1 MTTVE
6 NPLTLYNSLTREK
19 ERFIPQ
25 DPKRVTMY
33 NCGPT
38 VYSYAHIGNA
48 RAAVVAD
55 VLFRVLR
62 HIYGEDHVV
71 YARNITDVDDKI
83 IAAAKEQGVPISEIT
98 EKYARIY
105 NEDLAAIGCIA
116 PTHQPKATDH
126 ISHMVAM
133 IEDLIEKDFA
143 YESDGHVFFDVSKYD
158 DYGKLSGNTLDALR
172 GGDRVGEGEVARKR
186 NAADFVLWKP
196 ELDGVG
202 WDAPF
207 GPDKSNMKGRPGWH
221 IECSAMAKATL
232 CDDDYGNTID
242 IHCGGVDLKFPHH
255 ENEKAQSCCSNGTEK
270 FANFWVHNE
279 FLNMGSEKMSKSLGN
294 VTLIHDLLKEWD
306 GEVIRLALLKAH
318 YRSELQWSEELLRE
332 SKSDLKS
339 AYSQLGRTIINF
351 QKLTREITEDEKEK
365 LKRDLEDYEN
375 NAEILADLNALNSV
389 LVARTDISNA
399 AKISDGMVENSN
411 RLSTNDFLDAH
422 FFLKKANRAFHLV
435 GLLQK
440 DPEEWFKGN
449 TSDDEEDEINDLIHQ
464 RDAAKTA
471 AMAAKKTG
479 DKALMGEQFKRSDEI
494 RDKLKARGI
503 VLEDGPDGTTWRRE

>member
-1 MTTVE
+1 MTDP
-6 NPLTLYNSLTREK
+6 NPLWLYNSLSREK
-19 ERFIPQ
+19 EQFIPQ

-71 YARNITDVDDKI
+71 YARNITDVDDRI
-83 IAAAKEQGVPISEIT
+83 IQSAKETGKPISDIT

-105 NEDLAAIGCIA
+105 NEDLAALNCLS
-116 PTHQPKATDH
+116 PTVQPHCTHH
-126 ISHMVAM
+126 IDDMVTM
-133 IEDLIEKDFA
+133 IEELMEKGNA
-143 YESDGHVFFDVSKYD
+143 YASDGHVFFDVSTYA
-158 DYGKLSGNTLDALR
+158 DYGKLSGNTMDALR
-172 GGDRVGEGEVARKR
+172 GGDRVGEGEVARKK

-207 GPDKSNMKGRPGWH
+207 GPNKSNMRGRPGWH

-232 CDDDYGNTID
+232 TEDIEGDVID

-255 ENEKAQSCCSNGTEK
+255 ENEIAQSCCANGEEK
-270 FANFWVHNE
+270 FANYWVHNE

-294 VTLIHDLLKEWD
+294 VTLVHDLLKEWD

-318 YRSELQWSEELLRE
+318 YRSELSWSEDLLKE
-332 SKSDLKS
+332 SKAQLDGWYQMLLSMKDQDVADFYFKSDEMAFNFLIEEDLNTILYIARIS
-339 AYSQLGRTIINF
+339 ALVKNSLTGNVVHNPSLGAI
-351 QKLTREITEDEKEK
+351 KLT
-365 LKRDLEDYEN
+365 
-375 NAEILADLNALNSV
+375 
-389 LVARTDISNA
+389 
-399 AKISDGMVENSN
+399 
-411 RLSTNDFLDAH
+411 
-422 FFLKKANRAFHLV
+422 ANLL

-440 DPEEWFKGN
+440 DPEDWFKGN
-449 TSDDEEDEINDLIHQ
+449 ASDDDQVEFDAIAKRRQTARAAKDWAAA
-464 RDAAKTA
+464 DAARDEATA
-471 AMAAKKTG
+471 K
-479 DKALMGEQFKRSDEI
+479 
-494 RDKLKARGI
+494 GI
-503 VLEDGPDGTTWRRE
+503 VLEDGPDGTTWRKA

>member
-1 MTTVE
+1 MTTAE
-6 NPLTLYNSLTREK
+6 HPLTLYNSLTREK

-105 NEDLAAIGCIA
+105 NEDLAAIGCLA

-126 ISHMVAM
+126 ISHMIEM

-143 YESDGHVFFDVSKYD
+143 YESEGHVFFDVSKYD

-294 VTLIHDLLKEWD
+294 VTLIHDLLKKWD

-318 YRSELQWSEELLRE
+318 YQSELQWSEDLLRE
-332 SKSDLKS
+332 SKEQLDG
-339 AYSQLGRTIINF
+339 AYRVKNISGNIDVNA
-351 QKLTREITEDEKEK
+351 KLDIGSIRALLSGSVDEDKDNERGGLNTPQALAIVFHEIREWPNSPKIPDE
-365 LKRDLEDYEN
+365 
-375 NAEILADLNALNSV
+375 
-389 LVARTDISNA
+389 IS
-399 AKISDGMVENSN
+399 G
-411 RLSTNDFLDAH
+411 LFLT
-422 FFLKKANRAFHLV
+422 ANLL

-440 DPEEWFKGN
+440 DPKEWFRGN

>member
-1 MTTVE
+1 MTKE
-6 NPLTLYNSLTREK
+6 EHPLTLYNSLTRTK
-19 ERFIPQ
+19 KRFIPQ

-62 HIYGEDHVV
+62 HIYGTEENDYAEVV
-71 YARNITDVDDKI
+71 YARNITDVDDRI
-83 IAAAKEQGVPISEIT
+83 IQSAKETGKPISEIT
-98 EKYARIY
+98 EKYAKIY
-105 NEDLAAIGCIA
+105 NDDLAAIGCLQ
-116 PTHQPKATDH
+116 PTYQPKATEH
-126 ISHMVAM
+126 ISDM
-133 IEDLIEKDFA
+133 IEMISELLSKDYA

-207 GPDKSNMKGRPGWH
+207 GKGRPGWH
-221 IECSAMAKATL
+221 IECSAMAKAML
-232 CDDDYGNTID
+232 CDEDYGNTID

-255 ENEKAQSCCSNGTEK
+255 ENEKAQSCCSNGTK
-270 FANFWVHNE
+270 NFANFWVHNE

-318 YRSELQWSEELLRE
+318 YRSELQWSEALLSE
-332 SKSDLKS
+332 SKADLKS
-339 AYSQLGRTIINF
+339 AYSQLNRTIINL
-351 QKLTREITEDEKEK
+351 QKLSRVMTKAEKEK
-365 LKRDLEDYEN
+365 LESDVEEGMSDT
-375 NAEILADLNALNSV
+375 EILTDLNALNSI
-389 LVARTDISNA
+389 LVARSDLSNA
-399 AKISDGMVENSN
+399 AKISDGMVANSN
-411 RLSTNDFLDAH
+411 RLSTDDFLDAH
-422 FFLKKANRAFHLV
+422 FFLEKAKRVFALV
-435 GLLQK
+435 GLLQQ
-440 DPEEWFKGN
+440 DPEEWSKGR
-449 TSDDEEDEINDLIHQ
+449 TSDDEEDEINDLIQQ

-471 AMAAKKTG
+471 AIAAKKTG
-479 DKALMGEQFKRSDEI
+479 DKATMGEQFKRSDEI

-503 VLEDGPDGTTWRRE
+503 VLEDGPDGTTWRRN